1 MRHLLLLA
9 IASATAALS
18 PDQTIKI
25 LRIGFHHQDEVGLG
39 ARGIWHALVVS
50 GSESY
55 LKQVNVTVK
64 AVNDPMDDDVNTLN
78 GREVIADITPNPIL
92 LVRGDVFQSGNVD
105 VLSWGPLE
113 IPLGKTVTMG
123 SAEFSLQIRDSTIEQ
138 GQRQFKF
145 GVLLRVGGVEQAVA
159 TYSAYSD
166 VGADFIPA
174 AEHFPS
180 LVWVGDLD
188 GDQQVDFLLDTSD
201 HYNVDEV
208 TLFLSSQR
216 SKGDLVKAVAFS
228 RRVGC

>member
-1 MRHLLLLA
+1 MRYFILFLIIS
-9 IASATAALS
+9 IAASLS
-18 PDQTIKI
+18 PNPAIKV

-39 ARGIWHALVVS
+39 ARGTWHAFVVS
-50 GSESY
+50 GPESY

-64 AVNDPMDDDVNTLN
+64 AVNDPMDDDANSLN
-78 GREVIADITPNPIL
+78 GREVIADITPDPIL

-105 VLSWGPLE
+105 ALSWGPLE

-123 SAEFSLQIRDSTIEQ
+123 SAEFSLQIQDSTVE
-138 GQRQFKF
+138 QRQRQYKF
-145 GVLLRVGGVEQAVA
+145 AVLLRVGGVEQVVA
-159 TYSAYSD
+159 IYSAYSD

-174 AEHFPS
+174 AERNPS
-180 LVWVGDLD
+180 LLWVGDLD
-188 GDQQVDFLLDTSD
+188 GDERVDFLLDTSD

-208 TLFLSSQR
+208 TLFLSSRR